1 MKHMFTSLPSS
12 TEKHLLENPTGER
25 SLVLNDAL
33 REPAGGIRRS
43 TLCNRHCAANVK
55 YSQFDLLLGILDR
68 VGSMA
73 DVATDSK
80 RIVATDSAFFLKFN
94 ARRMLAF
101 NTRKQT

>member
-1 MKHMFTSLPSS
+1 M
-12 TEKHLLENPTGER
+12 
-25 SLVLNDAL
+25 
-33 REPAGGIRRS
+33 
-43 TLCNRHCAANVK
+43 ANMK

-80 RIVATDSAFFLKFN
+80 RVVATDSTFFLKFN